1 MRVAA
6 AIVFFAGASA
16 LGQALRTDALAC
28 EQSDGPACHR
38 LGVSARDRGDAQ
50 GETQAW
56 VLFGRACEL
65 GEANA
70 CDDAAALARRKG
82 KWMAADAWEQDAQ
95 ALRANPLPQPA
106 SPQTASPQTASPQT
120 ASPQTASPQTASPQ
134 QATPQQAARD
144 PIDSADLKRCLH
156 GEREACGRLSE
167 ASGEEAIRVRV
178 LLTQACQLK
187 VKVAC
192 HALTAMGPV
201 EVDPDEAPA
210 VDLDAGVIVEAIEPD
225 AGIPEPRVAEPQRP
239 PEAVPIAR
247 PKSTYRNECLS
258 DAEIERNRLVVS
270 TREDL
275 TAFRP
280 SGIWAIPLYLTNA
293 ERSYTW
299 AALLYFQSLDFE
311 DKTRTRV
318 VPPFFVSHCAP
329 ESQTLVTPFYSY
341 RTDEDGT
348 ASLYF
353 TYFRRRDR
361 LLETDVLFP
370 FAYSFRERAS
380 EDAPWVG
387 KGAFVP
393 FAFWKRDPNGNQ
405 FTLVPPLFF
414 RWGDDVETT
423 TVVGP
428 VFLHEA
434 AERHNLGVVPFYF
447 QGRGKG
453 GDYDVSPLLFWSFR
467 DGPKHSLLLPL
478 LLTWHGGD
486 GQTEATWSF
495 NTWFERRPSGF
506 TFLFAPLLFVG
517 REGGKHHTFLPPLF
531 WRWGDDANE
540 ESTTL
545 VGNVYVHTSKL
556 RTDVGVVPLYFH
568 GSSVR
573 DGDYDISPLLF
584 WSFRDGK
591 KHSLFIP
598 PLLAWHSGDGESET
612 TWALNVRYQGRP
624 NGHSLTIFPLLFEGR
639 EGKDRHVVV
648 PPLFWLWGDGEE
660 TTAIAANVFWHK
672 TSKRSDLG
680 IVPLYFRGRSVDGE
694 SYDVSPL
701 FFWSFRDSRTHTLV
715 IPPLLTV
722 HHSQG
727 DTTTTLVANTYLQTR
742 ADGFTFRF
750 LPLVFAGR
758 EKDKHHVVAPLF
770 ARWGDSDETTTIA
783 ANVFWRQSRDR
794 LDFGIVPL
802 FFHGPGYDISPL
814 LFWSF
819 REGPK
824 HTLVLPALLSGYH
837 SDGETTSAWVVNTW
851 YQSRPDGFTL
861 SSFPFVF
868 FGREGRDHH
877 EVVAPIFARW
887 GDDTETTTFVGPVY
901 AHEGN
906 GRRHFG
912 LPPLYF
918 GGRSTKGDYDVSPL
932 LFWSYR
938 TGLNHRLVIPPLLTF
953 HEGDGETET
962 TWALNTWYQQRKTG
976 FTLTSFPFLFAGR
989 EGSNHHLIVPPV
1001 FFRWGDAETTTTI
1014 AGPVFWRTAPQRT
1027 DFGVVPLYFHGPG
1040 YDVSPL
1046 LFWSFRDEDTNTLL
1060 IPPLLAF
1067 YRSRPDGFSLGVLPF
1082 IFAGRTGR
1090 EFHQVVAP
1098 LFWRWGDDEEQTT
1111 IAANVFFHRN
1121 AKQWDFG
1128 IAPLFFNGRG
1138 ARNYDVALPFF
1149 WSFREGRKHSLLIP
1163 PLLTWYET
1171 DGETETAFVL
1181 QTYFATR
1188 KYGFTLNSFPFLFAG
1203 QDGDAFHTVLPP
1215 LFWDWG
1221 DSKERTTIAG
1231 PLYWHWT
1238 PLRSDFGIAP
1248 LYFGKRSD
1256 DDSYDIVPPLF
1267 WSNRSPT
1274 KWSVL
1279 LPAIGTYFSDDGD
1292 TQTAWVLNTFY
1303 QRRPKG
1309 FTFNLVP
1316 FVFSKVEGEYS
1327 HTFAPPVFWRWGSEL
1342 ERTTIVGNIFWH
1354 ETLLRK
1360 DWGIVPLFFHGTSDR
1375 NGTYDIS
1382 PLLFWSFRDG
1392 KDQTLVLPPLLTYH
1406 HTDGETSSTWALN
1419 TWYQSRPDGFTLAS
1433 VPLLFLGREGKSHH
1447 AVVPPLFFRWGDG
1460 ETTTTIAGPAYVRT
1474 GNRTSHFGFAPLY
1487 FGKRSDEGEAWDLI
1501 PPLLFYRS
1509 ATKDTESITMLPF
1522 FKYASSPGSKLFVSP
1537 LAVYSKEP
1545 EHERTVLGG
1554 LYWNMTGPDLEARV
1568 VAPLWWDFK
1577 SKKKG
1582 TRLTTVFPLYWRYE
1596 KPEETTHLFLNL
1608 MVSTGETPLGRS
1620 WSFHL
1625 FPLIDLV
1632 SYHPKHFL
1640 WQVLAGLLA
1649 HETQAESERWKVGYI
1664 WLDPTTRAPR

>member
-6 AIVFFAGASA
+6 AIIFFAGASA
-16 LGQALRTDALAC
+16 LGQSTLGDAQLCALADR
-28 EQSDGPACHR
+28 EACHR
-38 LGVSARDRGDAQ
+38 LGKAAHDKGDPQ
-50 GETQAW
+50 SETQAW
-56 VLFGRACEL
+56 MLFGRACEL
-65 GEANA
+65 GEAAA
-70 CDDAAALARRKG
+70 CDDAAALARLKG
-82 KWMAADAWEQDAQ
+82 KWLAADSWEEDAKT
-95 ALRANPLPQPA
+95 LRANPQPDVLPEDGVLCSRGDPHACLRLAQKPDA
-106 SPQTASPQTASPQT
+106 
-120 ASPQTASPQTASPQ
+120 
-134 QATPQQAARD
+134 D
-144 PIDSADLKRCLH
+144 PIQV
-156 GEREACGRLSE
+156 RLWL
-167 ASGEEAIRVRV
+167 A
-178 LLTQACQLK
+178 QACQLSLK
-187 VKVAC
+187 AGC
-192 HALTAMGPV
+192 DALTALGPV
-201 EVDPDEAPA
+201 VDVDDPAPA
-210 VDLDAGVIVEAIEPD
+210 AEPDVGAWAEVVEADAGT
-225 AGIPEPRVAEPQRP
+225 PEPVVAEPQRP

-258 DAEIERNRLVVS
+258 DAEIERNRLAVS

-311 DKTRTRV
+311 EKTRTRV

-387 KGAFVP
+387 KGGFVP

-405 FTLVPPLFF
+405 FTIVPPLFF
-414 RWGDDVETT
+414 RWGDDVEKT

-434 AERHNLGVVPFYF
+434 ADRHSLGVVPFYF

-486 GQTEATWSF
+486 GATESTWSF
-495 NTWFERRPSGF
+495 NTWFQRRAGGGF

-517 REGGKHHTFLPPLF
+517 REGTKHHTFLPPLF
-531 WRWGDDANE
+531 WRWGDDAE
-540 ESTTL
+540 DESTTIA
-545 VGNVYVHTSKL
+545 GNVYVHTSKF
-556 RTDVGVVPLYFH
+556 RTDLGVVPLYFH
-568 GSSVR
+568 GSSLR

-584 WSFRDGK
+584 WSFREGK
-591 KHSLFIP
+591 KHSLFLP
-598 PLLAWHSGDGESET
+598 PLLAWHSGDGETET

-624 NGHSLTIFPLLFEGR
+624 NGFSLTVFPLLFA
-639 EGKDRHVVV
+639 GKELEDHHVVV
-648 PPLFWLWGDGEE
+648 PPLFWLWGDNEE
-660 TTAIAANVFWHK
+660 TTVIAANVFWHQ

-694 SYDVSPL
+694 DYDVSPL
-701 FFWSFRDSRTHTLV
+701 LFWSFRDARRHTLV
-715 IPPLLTV
+715 IPPLLAV
-722 HHSQG
+722 HHSEG

-758 EKDKHHVVAPLF
+758 AADKHHVVVPPLF
-770 ARWGDSDETTTIA
+770 ARWGDADEVATIA
-783 ANVFWRQSRDR
+783 ANVFWRESRQRFD
-794 LDFGIVPL
+794 LGIVPL
-802 FFHGPGYDISPL
+802 FFHGHGATGGYDVSPL

-824 HTLVLPALLSGYH
+824 HTLVIPPLLSGFH

-851 YQSRPDGFTL
+851 YQARPDGFTL
-861 SSFPFVF
+861 NSFPFF
-868 FGREGRDHH
+868 FIGREGKDHH
-877 EVVAPIFARW
+877 TVVPLVFARW
-887 GDDTETTTFVGPVY
+887 GDDTETTTIVGPVY
-901 AHEGN
+901 AHEGS

-918 GGRSTKGDYDVSPL
+918 GGRSTKGDFDVSPL
-932 LFWSYR
+932 LFWSFR
-938 TGLNHRLVIPPLLTF
+938 RGLEHRLVIPPLLVF
-953 HEGDGETET
+953 HAGDGETET
-962 TWALNTWYQQRKTG
+962 TWALNTYHQQRKTG
-976 FTLTSFPFLFAGR
+976 FTLNSFPFLFMGR
-989 EGSNHHLIVPPV
+989 EGDEHHLVVPPV

-1014 AGPVFWRTAPQRT
+1014 AGPVFWRTTPQRT
-1027 DFGVVPLYFHGPG
+1027 DFGIVPLYFHGPG

-1046 LFWSFRDEDTNTLL
+1046 LFWSIRDEDTSTLL
-1060 IPPLLAF
+1060 IPPLLA
-1067 YRSRPDGFSLGVLPF
+1067 YYHSRPDGFSLGVLPF
-1082 IFAGRTGR
+1082 IFAGRTGS

-1098 LFWRWGDDEEQTT
+1098 LFWRWGDEEEQTT
-1111 IAANVFFHRN
+1111 IAANVFYHRSS
-1121 AKQWDFG
+1121 KQWDFG
-1128 IAPLFFNGRG
+1128 IAPLFFSGRG
-1138 ARNYDVALPFF
+1138 VRNYDIALPLF
-1149 WSFREGRKHSLLIP
+1149 WSFRDGRNHSLLIP

-1181 QTYFATR
+1181 QTYFSTR

-1221 DSKERTTIAG
+1221 DSLERTTIAG
-1231 PLYWHWT
+1231 PVYFHWT
-1238 PLRSDFGIAP
+1238 PLRQDFGLAP
-1248 LYFGKRSD
+1248 LYFGKRSAD
-1256 DDSYDIVPPLF
+1256 GDYDIVPPLF
-1267 WSNRSPT
+1267 WSQREGR
-1274 KWSVL
+1274 KWSLL
-1279 LPAIGTYFSDDGD
+1279 LPAIGTYLADDGE
-1292 TQTAWVLNTFY
+1292 TQTAWVLNTYF
-1303 QRRPKG
+1303 QRRPNG
-1309 FTFNLVP
+1309 HTFNLVP
-1316 FVFSKVEGEYS
+1316 FLFSKVEGENS
-1327 HTFAPPVFWRWGSEL
+1327 HTFAPPVFWRWGNNT
-1342 ERTTIVGNIFWH
+1342 ERTTIVANIFWH
-1354 ETLLRK
+1354 DSLLRS
-1360 DWGIVPLFFHGTSDR
+1360 DWGIVPLFFHGTSAR

-1392 KDQTLVLPPLLTYH
+1392 KNQSLFLPPLLTYH

-1433 VPLLFLGREGKSHH
+1433 VPLLFVGREGKSHH
-1447 AVVPPLFFRWGDG
+1447 EIVPPLFWRWSDG

-1487 FGKRSDEGEAWDLI
+1487 FGGRNDEGEAWDLI

-1509 ATKDTESITMLPF
+1509 ATKDTQSITMLPF
-1522 FKYASSPGSKLFVSP
+1522 FKYASTPTSKLFVSP
-1537 LAVYSKEP
+1537 VAVYSKEP
-1545 EHERTVLGG
+1545 LHERTVLGG

-1582 TRLTTVFPLYWRYE
+1582 TRLSTVFPLYWRYE

-1608 MVSTGETPLGRS
+1608 MVSTGETPLGKS

-1640 WQVLAGLLA
+1640 WQVLAGLVA